1 MLLRLIMSNS
11 IFFNSVHTFLQ
22 ETVVSVKALTNV
34 LLEITT
40 VTKRLNVK
48 THKAL
53 THVLASQVM
62 KEMVKAV
69 RI

>member
-1 MLLRLIMSNS
+1 M
-11 IFFNSVHTFLQ
+11 Q
-22 ETVVSVKALTNV
+22 ETVVSVKTLTNV